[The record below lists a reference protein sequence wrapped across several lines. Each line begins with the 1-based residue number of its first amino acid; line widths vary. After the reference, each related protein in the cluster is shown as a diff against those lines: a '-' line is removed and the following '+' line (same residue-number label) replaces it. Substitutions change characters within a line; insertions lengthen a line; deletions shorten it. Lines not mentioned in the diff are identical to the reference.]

1 MAANK
6 QKGYTKQTALM
17 WSLYQTKR
25 DYVDCLKKLQAVNSE
40 WYNTPEINK
49 VKSGSYAKGVVT
61 DKND

>member
-17 WSLYQTKR
+17 WSLYQTER
-25 DYVDCLKKLQAVNSE
+25 DYVDYLKKLQAVISDVL
-40 WYNTPEINK
+40 YHSVLNK
-49 VKSGSYAKGVVT
+49 VKSGSYEKGVVT